1 MYQQQQNPYPRQ
13 PMYINFL
20 KGRPVSSLDE
30 VRAISVDFDGSIS
43 YFPDIANN
51 RIYTKQVNID
61 GTSTV
66 LMYELKEIP
75 VPEPV
80 VPQDFITR
88 EEFNQTLIELKKSLE
103 QSTTPAPQ
111 ITF

>member
-51 RIYTKQVNID
+51 KIYTKQVNID

-88 EEFNQTLIELKKSLE
+88 EEFN
-103 QSTTPAPQ
+103 
-111 ITF
+111 

>member
-51 RIYTKQVNID
+51 KIYTKQVNID

-80 VPQDFITR
+80 VPQDVITR